1 VSAKEGRSETS
12 DAAWTPRDRPVDL
25 TVVICTRDR
34 APQLR
39 RTLAALDD
47 QTGRAPR
54 VTVVDQ
60 SDELDP
66 ELARRAER
74 QAGLTLIRDS
84 GRGLSRARNLGW
96 LNTPSEWLVFLDDDC
111 IPEPAWLGAIEDEIA
126 ARADADYVSCE
137 VEEYEPPDAEY
148 KAYSIF
154 SVSSPTRLT
163 GRWTRP
169 SALGYGACYAVRRS
183 TVERLGGWDERL
195 GAGAPDFPA
204 SDDMDFNFRLMR
216 SGGVA
221 YLTPHGRVLHD
232 QWRPPDALAPLYR
245 GYMAAACGYAMK
257 HARKGDVR
265 GGLWLWS
272 NAFRDMARAFASAA
286 KHRSVLRLR
295 IALAKLRGLLVGS
308 AKGLRRDWSGP
319 EMGSHGGDPE
329 R

>member
-1 VSAKEGRSETS
+1 VSVRQ
-12 DAAWTPRDRPVDL
+12 VDL
-25 TVVICTRDR
+25 AVVICTRNR
-34 APQLR
+34 AAQLR
-39 RTLAALDD
+39 RTLAALDE
-47 QTGRAPR
+47 QAPGEDLR

-66 ELARRAER
+66 ELRRRSER
-74 QAGLTLIRDS
+74 QPGLTLIRDS
-84 GRGLSRARNLGW
+84 GRGLSRARNLAW

-111 IPEPAWLGAIEDEIA
+111 IPEPGWLQSIEEEIA
-126 ARADADYVSCE
+126 ARPDADYVSCE

-154 SVSSPTRLT
+154 SVPGPVRLA

-183 TVERLGGWDERL
+183 TAERLGGWDERL

-216 SGGVA
+216 AGGVA

-232 QWRPPDALAPLYR
+232 QWRPPNELPALYR
-245 GYMAAACGYAMK
+245 GYMAAACGYAIK
-257 HARKGDVR
+257 HARQGDVR
-265 GGLWLWS
+265 GGLWLWT
-272 NAFRDMARAFASAA
+272 NAFRDMARAFASSL
-286 KHRSVLRLR
+286 KHRSGLRLR
-295 IALAKLRGLLVGS
+295 IAMAKLRGLAAGS

-319 EMGSHGGDPE
+319 EMGAHGGDPE